1 MSSTESKAGRVRSR
15 KGAARRTRA
24 NHSSTSR
31 SSTAAAATVCW
42 ARTSRGLRGGCRA
55 SMRPARMPSTVTAV
69 SMRSRRVRGYMSP
82 RETLP
87 TWWPARPMRC
97 RPEATEGGEETWM
110 TWSTNPMSMPSSR
123 EEVATTQRRS
133 PVLRSCSTRARCSLD
148 TEPWWARA
156 ISRGA
161 PVVSS
166 PWVEPRRDSR
176 WRGSP
181 GGGAAPAPPTCS
193 DQSSLSRAV
202 SFSAR
207 PRALTKTMVE
217 RACRTC
223 SSTEASR
230 WGQMLATASGS
241 RWSVPCALARL
252 PRVEGP
258 TARSDM
264 SWTGTTTRMSI
275 GEGASGATMSTGRVP
290 PTKRA
295 TSSRGRTVAE
305 SPMRCAGHSRRASR
319 RSRLRARWAPR
330 LVPATAWT
338 SSRMTVSTSRRISR
352 AREVSMR

>member
-1 MSSTESKAGRVRSR
+1 MLDQ
-15 KGAARRTRA
+15 GA
-24 NHSSTSR
+24 
-31 SSTAAAATVCW
+31 
-42 ARTSRGLRGGCRA
+42 L
-55 SMRPARMPSTVTAV
+55 
-69 SMRSRRVRGYMSP
+69 
-82 RETLP
+82 L
-87 TWWPARPMRC
+87 
-97 RPEATEGGEETWM
+97 
-110 TWSTNPMSMPSSR
+110 
-123 EEVATTQRRS
+123 
-133 PVLRSCSTRARCSLD
+133 LD

-156 ISRGA
+156 ISGGA

-176 WRGSP
+176 WRGPP
-181 GGGAAPAPPTCS
+181 GGGAASDPPTCS

-241 RWSVPCALARL
+241 RWSVPGAPGVCAVPDGPAVPGAPTRL
-252 PRVEGP
+252 LLGEGR

-264 SWTGTTTRMSI
+264 SCTGTTTRMSM
-275 GEGASGATMSTGRVP
+275 GEGESGATMSTGRGP

-295 TSSRGRTVAE
+295 TSSRGRTVAD
-305 SPMRCAGHSRRASR
+305 SPMRCAGRSRRASR

-352 AREVSMR
+352 ARDVSMRYSDSGVVMRMSGGLRSSRARSLEGVSPERTPMRTGTVSSPSSARRAEMPARGTRRLRWTSTPRAFRGET